1 MGNSANAVLTTKF
14 KATGGMYSCNE
25 GDGILPEDAITPLDE
40 AFKPVGYIN
49 EDGLKR
55 SIGKDQYEVIAAGG
69 VKVKSVTRGTD
80 ASYVLTL
87 MQSDLPALTEV
98 FGAHNVSVNPT
109 TGTIRIRHNGANMP
123 VRSFVWELADGVN
136 SIREVCAR
144 GQVTNVDDVT
154 FGTGEETVY
163 TITIT
168 ALDDV
173 EGDKANTYENLGDGP
188 AATPVTETPDA
199 A

>member
-14 KATGGMYSCNE
+14 KATGGMYSCNAGE
-25 GDGILPEDAITPLDE
+25 AVIPEDAVTPLDE
-40 AFKPVGYIN
+40 KFQAVGYIN

-55 SIGKDQYEVIAAGG
+55 SNEKDQYEVVAAGG
-69 VKVKSVTRGTD
+69 VKVKTVTKGFD
-80 ASYVLTL
+80 VSYVLTL
-87 MQSDLPALTEV
+87 MQSDLPALVEV
-98 FGAHNVSVNPT
+98 FGAHNVSMNPE
-109 TGTIRIRHNGANMP
+109 TGTIRIRHNAANMP
-123 VRSFVWELADGVN
+123 VRSFVWELADGMN
-136 SIREVCAR
+136 SVREVCAR

-168 ALDDV
+168 ALDD
-173 EGDKANTYENLGDGP
+173 ENGDKANTYENLGDGP
-188 AATPVTETPDA
+188 EAVKGDA

>member
-25 GDGILPEDAITPLDE
+25 GEAAMPVDATSPLDP
-40 AFKPVGYIN
+40 ALQPVGYIN

-55 SIGKDQYEVIAAGG
+55 SNEKDQYEVLAAGG
-69 VKVKSVTRGTD
+69 VKVKSVTKGFD
-80 ASYVLTL
+80 VSYVLTL

-98 FGAHNVSVNPT
+98 FGAHNVIVDSE
-109 TGTIRIRHNGANMP
+109 TGAIRVRHNAANMP
-123 VRSFVWELADGVN
+123 VRSFVWDLADGVN
-136 SIREVCAR
+136 SLREVCER

-154 FGTGEETVY
+154 YGTGEETVY

-168 ALDDV
+168 ALDDKN
-173 EGDKANTYENLGDGP
+173 GDKANTYIAIGDGP
-188 AATPVTETPDA
+188 AAA
-199 A
+199 